1 MKDRYYEGQQVV
13 ITDNRNGHF
22 HEIGEVVT
30 LKSAYQTVNSTGETY
45 WQLATQWFFTDSDCK
60 PFKEEK

>member
-13 ITDNRNGHF
+13 ITGNTNGHY

-30 LKSAYQTVNSTGETY
+30 LKAAHQVVNTKGETY
-45 WQLATQWFFTDSDCK
+45 WQLATEWFFTNSDCK
-60 PFKEEK
+60 PFKGEK